1 MIREVIHKLAARE
14 NLSKEESYDTMN
26 EIMSGNA
33 SEAQTA
39 AFLMGLRLKGE
50 TVAEIAG
57 CAKSMRENAVPIQT
71 RRANIIDTCGTGGD
85 SSGTFNVSTCAA
97 IVASSAGAVVAK
109 HGNRAVSSQS
119 GSADVLRELGLNLD
133 ITPERTSQI
142 LDDIGITF
150 LFAPQ
155 LHRAMKFAVP
165 VRRDMG
171 IRTIFNVLGPLTNPA
186 GARRQVVGVFD
197 PSLTN
202 VLAEVL
208 RDLGSDHA
216 LVVHGE
222 GGIDEL
228 STLGW
233 SYVSELKDGRVR
245 SYNVAVEDLG
255 ISRATSADLRG
266 GDSRRNAEIIKGVLS
281 GQKGPARDIVVINA
295 AAAIFVSGIAASLEE
310 GVAAASNAIDNGSAD
325 AKLHQWV
332 RATNGR
338 GDS

>member
-1 MIREVIHKLAARE
+1 MIREVIQKLAERE

-26 EIMSGNA
+26 EIMSGSA

-50 TVAEIAG
+50 TVDEIAG
-57 CAKSMRENAVPIQT
+57 CAQSMREKAIPIRT
-71 RRANIIDTCGTGGD
+71 RRENIIDTCGTGGD
-85 SSGTFNVSTCAA
+85 GSSTFNISTCAA
-97 IVASSAGAVVAK
+97 IIASSAGAVVAK

-119 GSADVLRELGLNLD
+119 GSADVLRELGVNFD
-133 ITPERTSQI
+133 IPPQRTSEV
-142 LDDIGITF
+142 LDSIGITF

-155 LHRAMKFAVP
+155 LHGAMKFAVP

-197 PSLTN
+197 PALTN

-208 RDLGSDHA
+208 RALGSEHA

-222 GGIDEL
+222 GGIDEF
-228 STLGW
+228 STLG
-233 SYVSELKDGRVR
+233 SSHVSELRDGHVTSYTVR
-245 SYNVAVEDLG
+245 AEDFG
-255 ISRATSADLRG
+255 IRKASVADLRG
-266 GDSRRNAEIIKGVLS
+266 ADSKRNAEIIIEVLN
-281 GQKGPARDIVVINA
+281 GGKGPARDIAILNA
-295 AAAIFVSGIAASLEE
+295 AAAIFVSGIARSLEE
-310 GVAAASNAIDNGSAD
+310 GIVDATKAIDNGTAA
-325 AKLHQWV
+325 AKLQQWI
-332 RATNGR
+332 RATNVR